1 MPLNR
6 SISEQYYSFM
16 ESGIIETPNILFYPQ
31 PASKIHWD
39 SNIKSLIVIARH
51 SPRRS
56 PHLILED
63 EKMIMFKH
71 VNGLT

>member
-16 ESGIIETPNILFYPQ
+16 ESGIIEIQNILLYAQ
-31 PASKIHWD
+31 PASKICWD
-39 SNIKSLIVIARH
+39 SNIKSLIVIVRH
-51 SPRRS
+51 SQRRC
-56 PHLILED
+56 PDLILEY
-63 EKMIMFKH
+63 EKMIMFKS

>member
-16 ESGIIETPNILFYPQ
+16 ESSIIETQNILFYAQ
-31 PASKIHWD
+31 PASKICWD
-39 SNIKSLIVIARH
+39 SNIKSLIVIVRH
-51 SPRRS
+51 SQRCPD
-56 PHLILED
+56 LILEY
-63 EKMIMFKH
+63 EQMIMFKH